1 MEHFDILNMILADK
15 AADYEDFRNILVSS
29 DIDEKRIK
37 SLAKR
42 QKLEKLKFLN
52 FDEMENAGDIAAFFT
67 NMEEDQTL
75 ICRYSEYQSEQIKEL
90 IEGMLRSRSFEL
102 ILGSDE
108 DPQIKTI
115 FCGGFSIIML
125 KEKYLTVPSDT
136 LSLFHL
142 KILINDAEIEVK
154 EIEFEEDD
162 DENTSSNFGET
173 SEGQFK
179 YVPKNKKSIY
189 EIQGLEKDGTFLY
202 VETCYRSGEIWL
214 SEPLSSEEIIEEEI
228 VFNNYVNASYF
239 DAVDTEYDYDGD
251 DEELEEIKTAW
262 QEDGLSGLEEIG
274 WSQSSISI
282 KIIGGVIELDSNNQE
297 KKGNS
302 TNMSASII
310 ELQFDLENGDTG
322 ERVSDIAARIEIENQ
337 ALAQVIEEILENYS
351 TENLKNLLK
360 AIYDNPEMDSS
371 SSEMKGAGY
380 QKLWSILSQYAY
392 DKLGWHDAQASV
404 TEIIIDGRR
413 IEISEEDMEYILGQ
427 EMRLQLVRDDGFMYI
442 IG

>member
-42 QKLEKLKFLN
+42 QKIEKLKFLN

-125 KEKYLTVPSDT
+125 KEKYLTIPSDT

-142 KILINDAEIEVK
+142 KILIDDAEIEVQ
-154 EIEFEEDD
+154 EIEFEEN
-162 DENTSSNFGET
+162 DEDTSSDSGET
-173 SEGQFK
+173 AESQFK
-179 YVPKNKKSIY
+179 YVPKNKKAFY

-202 VETCYRSGEIWL
+202 VETCYRSGEILLASEL
-214 SEPLSSEEIIEEEI
+214 SEEEMDDEEII
-228 VFNNYVNASYF
+228 FNDFEDASYF
-239 DAVDTEYDYDGD
+239 DVIETEYDFDGD
-251 DEELEEIKTAW
+251 DEELEKIKTAW
-262 QEDGLSGLEEIG
+262 QDDGLSGLENIG
-274 WSQSSISI
+274 WFPLTLTI
-282 KIIGGVIELDSNNQE
+282 KIIGGISAITSGNIPTTSQTYSEVEVTESTKALFYSIED
-297 KKGNS
+297 K
-302 TNMSASII
+302 I
-310 ELQFDLENGDTG
+310 LENGSL
-322 ERVSDIAARIEIENQ
+322 VSVTSDNEASISIKLAEIDDSGSEGTYLTILIKSEQESIDDNELETLCDYVFDK
-337 ALAQVIEEILENYS
+337 AGDLA
-351 TENLKNLLK
+351 
-360 AIYDNPEMDSS
+360 SS
-371 SSEMKGAGY
+371 SNELKELLDKVKGIA
-380 QKLWSILSQYAY
+380 
-392 DKLGWHDAQASV
+392 V
-404 TEIIIDGRR
+404 F
-413 IEISEEDMEYILGQ
+413 
-427 EMRLQLVRDDGFMYI
+427 VRDELHGFFNLRE
-442 IG
+442 